1 MKKKII
7 SLILITSIL
16 LCSFPLSSFAD
27 EIDTTS
33 NSGRYYWL
41 GQFSVRRG
49 FLTAEDRVQR
59 FISSSNEFNYIV
71 IKGDSVNNG
80 TPFIILF
87 TNPFNNQSDVNTF
100 KENNTLLLNT
110 ISNGNIGSSSTIQS
124 LLVTD
129 IHYKNNSGNNITEW
143 VGYALLGI
151 GGWFYQNP
159 IRSGT
164 YFYVEIAD
172 DYYYGSNNTSLGIAQ
187 STKNNYF
194 YRDMMC
200 YYLHGV
206 LDSSSTNSN
215 HTINSTFDLIQQ
227 NRYYPFVF
235 GSSNNNGD
243 QRTYDDQN
251 TNIHTI
257 NIHPEDVWNTY
268 EVNRNTNSVTVDFDN
283 YILPNAINNNGTV
296 ISDSD
301 LRYQD
306 FTFNTEY
313 EIGNVTNYYQSDNN
327 SGDNGGNGSI
337 NNSGITITVS
347 EGAIQQQQQQ
357 YQTIEENAVNVTV
370 NNNNNLNQDMVNDI
384 DQIIN
389 NTSPDQQNTFQTT
402 VQNIA
407 GFTQIGSAFAQ
418 LAGTFLSFLPSWV
431 TTLLSITFAIVFF
444 LIVLRIIHLFI

>member
-7 SLILITSIL
+7 SLILITFIL
-16 LCSFPLSSFAD
+16 LCSFPISSFAD
-27 EIDTTS
+27 EIDTTA
-33 NSGRYYWL
+33 NAGRYYWI

-49 FLTAEDRVQR
+49 FLTANDRIQR
-59 FISSSNEFNYIV
+59 YISSTNELNYLV
-71 IKGDSVNNG
+71 IKGQYVNDG
-80 TPFIILF
+80 IPFVLIF
-87 TNPFNNQSDVNTF
+87 SNPYNNINDFNTF
-100 KENNTLLLNT
+100 KNNNVFLVNE
-110 ISNGNIGSSSTIQS
+110 ISNGNLGSISTQDTLTSIS
-124 LLVTD
+124 
-129 IHYKNNSGNNITEW
+129 IHYLNNTGITNTEY
-143 VGYALLGI
+143 VGYTAMGI
-151 GGWFYQNP
+151 GGWFYQNVL
-159 IRSGT
+159 RSGT
-164 YFYVEIAD
+164 YFYVEISD
-172 DYYYGSNNTSLGIAQ
+172 NYYFNN
-187 STKNNYF
+187 NNHNDTLSF
-194 YRDMMC
+194 YKDMIT

-206 LDSSSTNSN
+206 LDNFVTSDSN
-215 HTINSTFDLIQQ
+215 HTINNTFNLIQQ

-235 GSSNNNGD
+235 GRNNTNGD

-313 EIGNVTNYYQSDNN
+313 EIGNVNNYYQSDNN

-337 NNSGITITVS
+337 NNSGVTITVS
-347 EGAIQQQQQQ
+347 EGALQQQQQQ

-389 NTSPDQQNTFQTT
+389 NTSPEQQNTFQTT